1 MKRNRNSAHAI
12 RLSGVASAFFLIII
26 SLSLYACGSGRR
38 GASGGGGVEAGGE
51 PAGTGQTG
59 PAKPAMGGSGFWA
72 LTGVPEDEAVELLL
86 AGLSQ
91 EERLGQLFMLAYQ
104 GTMPGEVLLA
114 WLRTRGL
121 GGIKI
126 FGWNAEDTDVVA
138 AAVRAMH
145 AQGSPLGI
153 PPFIATDQEGGWI
166 RHVKGN
172 TSITPGNMAIGASAW
187 PSDAYKSAYYIG
199 RELAALGITMNFA
212 PTVDLATRP
221 DSRIIGS
228 RAFSDDPMETA
239 VLAAA
244 YSRGLSDAGVVATA
258 KHYPGHGDTQLDS
271 HGVLPVIHISKK
283 TLLERELVPYRL
295 LAAEGIPA
303 IMSGHLSFPDITGNN
318 DPASLSPLM
327 IRDILR
333 KELGFRGL
341 VITDDLVMG
350 GADSPE
356 GLSFTCE
363 RAIRAGNDVLMLSRE
378 LALDD
383 RAWTRLASLCKSD
396 SGFRDRVNESAR
408 RVLLAKIR
416 YLLPLG
422 KKNIIPGN
430 KTDPLLR
437 TAESR
442 GFFLSQAGRSA
453 TKLGKFSLPALKD
466 SPRLLVA
473 GQFSDFFTEA
483 KTRLPSAL
491 VFRYSYLPAE
501 KALENELQD
510 FKARLGVADSVLV
523 VVANPA
529 SAEFAMLA
537 LEAGKKVYIISVL
550 SPFFALGLAARSNA
564 VAVYSYSGESFIA
577 GIAVLSGDF
586 EAIGELPFGELPF
599 GELPFGGQRSG
610 REGGS

>member
-1 MKRNRNSAHAI
+1 MIPNRKSAALFAAVI
-12 RLSGVASAFFLIII
+12 ILSQAS
-26 SLSLYACGSGRR
+26 CGRPAVGPA
-38 GASGGGGVEAGGE
+38 ASGAITVNPGVSAQT
-51 PAGTGQTG
+51 PAQ
-59 PAKPAMGGSGFWA
+59 AKAALGKNGFWGLA
-72 LTGVPEDEAVELLL
+72 GVPEAEAVELLF
-86 AGLSQ
+86 AAMSQ

-104 GTMPGEVLLA
+104 GTMPGDVLLG

-121 GGIKI
+121 GGVKI

-138 AAVRAMH
+138 AAVGAMH
-145 AQGSPLGI
+145 AQGTPLGI

-187 PSDAYKSAYYIG
+187 PADAYKSAYYIG
-199 RELAALGITMNFA
+199 LELAALGITMNFA

-244 YSRGLSDAGVVATA
+244 YSRGLADAGVVATA
-258 KHYPGHGDTQLDS
+258 KHYPGHGDTELDS
-271 HGVLPVIHISKK
+271 HGILPIIRISKE
-283 TLLERELVPYRL
+283 TLLKRELVPYRL

-303 IMSGHLSFPDITGNN
+303 IMSGHLSFPEITGNN
-318 DPASLSPLM
+318 DPASLSSLM
-327 IRDILR
+327 IREILR

-341 VITDDLVMG
+341 VITDDLVMS
-350 GADSPE
+350 GADSPA

-363 RAIRAGNDVLMLSRE
+363 RAIRAGNDILMLSRE

-383 RAWTRLASLCKSD
+383 RAWTRLAQLCASD
-396 SGFRDRVNESAR
+396 AAFRDRVNESAR

-422 KKNIIPGN
+422 KKNVIPG
-430 KTDPLLR
+430 KSPDSLLR
-437 TAESR
+437 SAESR
-442 GFFLSQAGRSA
+442 EFFLSQASRSA
-453 TKLGKFSLPALKD
+453 TRLGAFSLPPMRD

-473 GQFSDFFTEA
+473 GQFSDFFSEA
-483 KTRLPSAL
+483 KLRLPSAS
-491 VFRYSYLPAE
+491 VFRFSYLPGE
-501 KALENELQD
+501 KALEGELQD
-510 FKARLGVADSVLV
+510 FKARLRSADSVLV

-529 SAEFAMLA
+529 SAEFAGLA
-537 LEAGKKVYIISVL
+537 LAAGKKVYILSVL
-550 SPFFALGLAARSNA
+550 SPIFAVDLASKGNA
-564 VAVYSYSGESFIA
+564 VAVYSYSSESFIA

-586 EAIGELPFGELPF
+586 EAVGELPFGDLKL
-599 GELPFGGQRSG
+599 GEMKLGERKLENPKAGKP
-610 REGGS
+610 